1 VKSALINGGGGGGAF
16 GFVLA
21 RALLR
26 AGFEQQI
33 SARLARPNI

>member
-1 VKSALINGGGGGGAF
+1 VKSALINGGGGAF